1 MERANK
7 ARKFSLWGWFKS
19 NFDQIFPYIM
29 LLIVLIIIRI
39 AQPTALSGNWIAN
52 KIEGTMILVFA
63 SMGQAF
69 VSLLYGTD
77 LSIAG
82 MICLTNS
89 LAAVIMPD
97 STIGIIGTVLLNML
111 IGVVGGSLN
120 GLMITKLRMQPWIV
134 TLGTWQIFDGIALL
148 ILRYDGGSP
157 AWGFTSTI
165 MHRWGKI
172 PVSLIFIILL
182 ILMWQWIKRTR
193 FGTALFAIGLDPSRA
208 HYSGI
213 NVNRTI
219 LMVYAFS
226 GLFAAIAGLYR
237 TAYVNSGSPTA
248 GDSYVL
254 LTCCACVIGG
264 VNASTG
270 RGSLTGTIVGAF
282 VLKLLTDTLLFLG
295 LKAYWTSLIQG
306 ILLIVM
312 VAFNQIIAIIKNKRI
327 AEGRE
332 V

>member
-1 MERANK
+1 MK
-7 ARKFSLWGWFKS
+7 LKKKSLWSLFKD

-29 LLIVLIIIRI
+29 LLIVLVIIRI
-39 AQPTALSGNWIAN
+39 AQPTAFSGNWIAN

-69 VSLLYGTD
+69 VTLLYGTD

-89 LAAVIMPD
+89 FAAVMM
-97 STIGIIGTVLLNML
+97 TQLGIPATVLLCLL
-111 IGVVGGSLN
+111 IGVAGGALN
-120 GLMITKLRMQPWIV
+120 GLLITKAHMQPWIV

-148 ILRYDGGSP
+148 ILRYDGGAP
-157 AWGFTSTI
+157 IWEFTDFLMT
-165 MHRWGKI
+165 RWGKFPI
-172 PVSLIFIILL
+172 SAVFIILL
-182 ILMWQWIKRTR
+182 IIMWMWIKRTR
-193 FGTALFAIGLDPSRA
+193 FGTAIFAIGRNPVSA
-208 HYSGI
+208 HNSGI
-213 NVNRTI
+213 NVNRI
-219 LMVYAFS
+219 IIMVYAFS

-264 VNASTG
+264 VNAATG
-270 RGSLTGTIVGAF
+270 RGSLVGTIVGAF
-282 VLKLLTDTLLFLG
+282 ILKLLTDTLLFLG
-295 LKAYWTSLIQG
+295 IKAYWTSLIQG
-306 ILLIVM
+306 VLLIVM
-312 VAFNQIIAIIKNKRI
+312 VAFNAVIAIIKNKKI
-327 AEGRE
+327 EEGGM

>member
-1 MERANK
+1 MSMNKNPAANLVK
-7 ARKFSLWGWFKS
+7 KFKD

-29 LLIVLIIIRI
+29 LLIVFIIIRI
-39 AQPTALSGNWIAN
+39 AQPTAFSGNWIAN

-69 VSLLYGTD
+69 VTLLYGTD

-82 MICLTNS
+82 MISLTNS
-89 LAAVIMPD
+89 LAAVIMTD
-97 STIGIIGTVLLNML
+97 SLFGIFGTIILCLLIGIAG
-111 IGVVGGSLN
+111 GVIN
-120 GLMITKLRMQPWIV
+120 GLLITKARMQPWIV
-134 TLGTWQIFDGIALL
+134 TLGTWQIFGGIALL
-148 ILRYDGGSP
+148 ILRYDGGAP
-157 AWGFTSTI
+157 AFSFANVL
-165 MHRWGKI
+165 MYRFGKF
-172 PVSLIFIILL
+172 PVSAIFLILL
-182 ILMWQWIKRTR
+182 VLMWFWIKRTR
-193 FGTALFAIGLDPSRA
+193 FGVSMFAIGLDPSRA

-213 NVNRTI
+213 NVNKTI
-219 LMVYAFS
+219 IMVYAFS

-248 GDSYVL
+248 GNSYVL

-270 RGSLTGTIVGAF
+270 RGSLAGTIVGAF
-282 VLKLLTDTLLFLG
+282 ILKLLTDTLLFLG
-295 LKAYWTSLIQG
+295 LKSYWTSLIQG

-312 VAFNQIIAIIKNKRI
+312 VAFNAVIAIIKNKKI
-327 AEGRE
+327 AEGGE

>member
-1 MERANK
+1 MQKRNTK
-7 ARKFSLWGWFKS
+7 SLWKLFKD

-29 LLIVLIIIRI
+29 LLIVLVIIRI
-39 AQPTALSGNWIAN
+39 AQPTAFSGNWIAN

-69 VSLLYGTD
+69 VTLLYGTD

-97 STIGIIGTVLLNML
+97 SFIGIIGTVLLVLL
-111 IGVVGGSLN
+111 IGIAGGTLN
-120 GLMITKLRMQPWIV
+120 GLLITKARMQPWIV

-148 ILRYDGGSP
+148 ILRYDGGAP
-157 AWGFTSTI
+157 AWDFTNFL
-165 MHRWGKI
+165 MYRWGKF
-172 PVSLIFIILL
+172 PVSAIFIILL
-182 ILMWQWIKRTR
+182 ILMWMWIKRTR
-193 FGTALFAIGLDPSRA
+193 FGSALFAIGLDPSRA

-219 LMVYAFS
+219 ILVYAFS

-270 RGSLTGTIVGAF
+270 RGSLVGTIVGAF
-282 VLKLLTDTLLFLG
+282 ILKLLTDTLLFLG

-312 VAFNQIIAIIKNKRI
+312 VAFNAVIAIIKNRKI
-327 AEGRE
+327 AEGGE